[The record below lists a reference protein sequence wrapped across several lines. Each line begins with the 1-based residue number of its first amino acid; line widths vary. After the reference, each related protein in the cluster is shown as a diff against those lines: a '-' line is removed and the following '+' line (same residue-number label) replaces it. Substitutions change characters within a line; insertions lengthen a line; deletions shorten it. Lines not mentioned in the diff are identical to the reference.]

1 MKKELIPFW
10 IATSLLSAMML
21 ISASRYF
28 FDHANAVVQ
37 WDKLGFPSYPIYF
50 LACCKILGVLAIL
63 SNRNAKLKEWAY
75 AGFFFNFCLAF
86 LAQINAGDQF
96 WLPMIAMGLLF
107 TSYLSDTRRKS

>member
-1 MKKELIPFW
+1 MNKKLISFW
-10 IATSLLSAMML
+10 IASGLLSAMML
-21 ISASRYF
+21 LSASRYIF
-28 FDHANAVVQ
+28 NHANAVLQ
-37 WDKLGFPSYPIYF
+37 WDQLGFPSYPIYF
-50 LACCKILGVLAIL
+50 LAICKVLGVLAIL

-107 TSYLSDTRRKS
+107 TSYLSDARTKS